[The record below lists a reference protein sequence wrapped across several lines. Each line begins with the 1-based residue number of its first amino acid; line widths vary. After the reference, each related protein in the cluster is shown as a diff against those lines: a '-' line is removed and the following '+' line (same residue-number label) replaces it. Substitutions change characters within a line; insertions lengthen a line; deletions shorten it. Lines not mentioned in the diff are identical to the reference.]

1 MSIDTEIPADEPTI
15 IMTRIYDA
23 PRDLVWAVST
33 EPRHIRKWWGGPGV
47 TNPVCEIDLR
57 PGGRWVHA
65 MRFPDGHELRLE
77 FEFVEV
83 EPPLRLV
90 WRQHGDGAER
100 PNVLFTTS
108 LEALSEARTLSKLVV
123 RFDSHAA
130 RDAAIGMGFTA
141 PIEASHHRLVEYL
154 KSL

>member
-90 WRQHGDGAER
+90 WRQHGDRAERAER
-100 PNVLFTTS
+100 PVHDV
-108 LEALSEARTLSKLVV
+108 A
-123 RFDSHAA
+123 
-130 RDAAIGMGFTA
+130 
-141 PIEASHHRLVEYL
+141 
-154 KSL
+154 

>member
-1 MSIDTEIPADEPTI
+1 MAIALS
-15 IMTRIYDA
+15 
-23 PRDLVWAVST
+23 
-33 EPRHIRKWWGGPGV
+33 G
-47 TNPVCEIDLR
+47 
-57 PGGRWVHA
+57 
-65 MRFPDGHELRLE
+65 
-77 FEFVEV
+77 
-83 EPPLRLV
+83 
-90 WRQHGDGAER
+90 

-154 KSL
+154 KITLTFT